1 MEIQIMS
8 EVIEAEIIEAEII
21 EAEIIEAEFK
31 APVLQD
37 IKYPIEKDDLK
48 VLISEYEDIPEI
60 DINDS
65 DEIVSKQFEF
75 VVTGHKKFVKARNS
89 IEKVRKTLKAPA
101 LEYGKTVDSIAKEF
115 QSIIK
120 PIEDKLLFQRRVVE
134 DNEAR
139 KQREAEEAEER
150 RVEVIRH
157 KILNVKNLPLQ
168 HLNSNS
174 DELTRVLENLSIVT
188 QDEYEEFYDEAVEN
202 QNFVISQL
210 QIARSNRVLVENA
223 QKIQDEK
230 EQEAKRLKDEEDAKL
245 QAERAEL
252 EREKAELQ
260 KQKDEFAALN
270 RAKKEEID
278 REEAIKKADALQ
290 AKQEIENEERK
301 QKEKENFKKFKHETI
316 NALCDVCL
324 LVDETA
330 EMVFDGVYGCHIPHL
345 KFEV

>member
-1 MEIQIMS
+1 MS
-8 EVIEAEIIEAEII
+8 EAIEAEIIND
-21 EAEIIEAEFK
+21 EFK

-37 IKYPIEKDDLK
+37 IEYPVKKDDLK
-48 VLISEYEDIPEI
+48 KLISEYEDIPEI
-60 DINDS
+60 DVNDS
-65 DEIVSKQFEF
+65 DEIVAEQFHF

-115 QSIIK
+115 QSLIK

-139 KQREAEEAEER
+139 KMREAEESEER
-150 RVEVIRH
+150 RVEEIKQ
-157 KILNVKNLPLQ
+157 KILSVKNLPLQ
-168 HLNSNS
+168 HFNSNS
-174 DELTRVLENLSIVT
+174 DELTKVLERISVLTKS
-188 QDEYEEFYDEAVEN
+188 EYEEFYDEAVEN
-202 QNFVISQL
+202 QNHVISQL
-210 QIARSNRVLVENA
+210 QIARSNRVLVEDA
-223 QKIQDEK
+223 EK
-230 EQEAKRLKDEEDAKL
+230 VKADIEAEQKRLKDEEDAKL
-245 QAERAEL
+245 KAERE
-252 EREKAELQ
+252 EFEKEKAELK
-260 KQKDEFAALN
+260 KQKDEFATLN
-270 RAKKEEID
+270 RAKQEEID

-324 LVDETA
+324 LADETA
-330 EMVFDGVYGCHIPHL
+330 EMVFDGVYGSHIPHL